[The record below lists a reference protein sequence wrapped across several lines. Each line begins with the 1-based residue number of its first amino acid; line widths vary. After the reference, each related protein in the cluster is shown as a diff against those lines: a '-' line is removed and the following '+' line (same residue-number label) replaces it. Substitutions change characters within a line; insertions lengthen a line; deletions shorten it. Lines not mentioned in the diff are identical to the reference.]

1 MGFGGRFISRMVR
14 FVVLVVSVD
23 FVNEEDAN
31 LLIWV
36 VVCWYFP
43 YDFLFI
49 LDLETWSMIFF
60 FHFRF
65 IFWLE

>member
-31 LLIWV
+31 LLI
-36 VVCWYFP
+36 
-43 YDFLFI
+43 
-49 LDLETWSMIFF
+49 
-60 FHFRF
+60 
-65 IFWLE
+65 